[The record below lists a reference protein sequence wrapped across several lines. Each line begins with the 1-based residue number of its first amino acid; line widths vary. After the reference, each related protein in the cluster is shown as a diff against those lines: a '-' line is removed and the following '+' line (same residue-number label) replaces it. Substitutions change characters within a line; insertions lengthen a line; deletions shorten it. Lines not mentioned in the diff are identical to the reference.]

1 MSNERIGVGTA
12 CGVFENRGVDF
23 DKAVRIHEIASGL
36 PEFGTTNQAV
46 ANFGIDIHVDVATAI
61 TLFFVSKTV
70 AAGEGAEG
78 FGEEADVI

>member
-1 MSNERIGVGTA
+1 MSNKRIGVSTT
-12 CGVFENRGVDF
+12 CGVFENRSVNF
-23 DKAVRIHEIASGL
+23 NKAVRIHEIAGGL

-46 ANFGIDIHVDVATAI
+46 ANFGIDIHVDVATTI
-61 TLFFVSKTV
+61 TLFFISETV